1 MKVGKTCFDESCF
14 ALTFRLELGV
24 KKTCGFIQPCNGS
37 GSVGEVMEEM
47 FLFSK
52 LVPLELSLITQFTR
66 LLLLGNLYNHSV
78 QPFTTTHL
86 LMATTSRL
94 KQFLTRQRVHRTQND
109 MPSLVLKTKGDLR
122 GTSRFTQELHKKA
135 FKVRKASIYFQYCSP
150 AD

>member
-66 LLLLGNLYNHSV
+66 LLLLGNPL
-78 QPFTTTHL
+78 QPQCPTFYDH
-86 LMATTSRL
+86 
-94 KQFLTRQRVHRTQND
+94 
-109 MPSLVLKTKGDLR
+109 PSSNGYD
-122 GTSRFTQELHKKA
+122 QQA
-135 FKVRKASIYFQYCSP
+135 
-150 AD
+150 